1 MDRQNLLSSSSDGS
15 EDGDYAKASFLRD
28 REQHL
33 GKRRY
38 IPWLLHVVAF
48 LGYGILFFLT
58 LGSGARSPTS
68 TPKEWPDIYDD
79 FSNREYVWKT
89 HHYKFE
95 GDHTTKIGDK
105 GWEDTVDFTE
115 YEGRPTDKSN
125 QAWADL
131 VQLGSTSITE
141 QERSRLPF
149 ETAPNVLKN
158 GEYVIG
164 LQVFH
169 QLHCLMSLR
178 EQVWHPT
185 PFKWENG
192 EERTWWELH
201 LDHCLE
207 ALRESIVCNADMTP
221 LRYMWDEE
229 ESLYMLTLPQQYKCK
244 NWDDNLLRKALYFN
258 IDYYKSTPN
267 VWEFQDD
274 DQVIKTHVG
283 HCLDSLRLQLTCT
296 PSLDVLPWVWVGSR
310 AWIKEQESEP
320 SIIANFKTLHKCR
333 DFGAIKDWY
342 LGQQDEQLKSGKL
355 GPWRPRSDDVIH
367 DGKVFP

>member
-38 IPWLLHVVAF
+38 LPWLLHVVAF

-79 FSNREYVWKT
+79 FSYREYVWKT

-244 NWDDNLLRKALYFN
+244 NWDD
-258 IDYYKSTPN
+258 
-267 VWEFQDD
+267 VWTWASSRNTTGDCPRNKIESGEPMTCPL
-274 DQVIKTHVG
+274 KPHTHEHAGG
-283 HCLDSLRLQLTCT
+283 H
-296 PSLDVLPWVWVGSR
+296 
-310 AWIKEQESEP
+310 
-320 SIIANFKTLHKCR
+320 
-333 DFGAIKDWY
+333 
-342 LGQQDEQLKSGKL
+342 
-355 GPWRPRSDDVIH
+355 
-367 DGKVFP
+367 